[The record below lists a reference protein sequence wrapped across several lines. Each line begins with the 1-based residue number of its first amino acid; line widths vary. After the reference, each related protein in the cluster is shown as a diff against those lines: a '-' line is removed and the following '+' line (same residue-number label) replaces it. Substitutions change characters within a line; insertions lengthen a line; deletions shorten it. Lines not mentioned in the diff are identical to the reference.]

1 MKSKPTYYTRHLGIS
16 TTHFESRISSAAHL
30 SLDRSGKSLTTQA
43 CNHLRLQLGRLV
55 VGVAGA
61 GMMLA
66 SSVQAGTNVLIADD
80 FNNNSID
87 GGKWVTLNP
96 NGNATNGET
105 AQPNG
110 YIFSKNR
117 ATINTVTGVSW
128 DPVNATYGGQHLTGV
143 FYMAADSNRSQGD
156 NVEIMTRSNNQNNGG
171 NTVAAK
177 YGISFSIGEGGNVP
191 NLGITG
197 YTANTWSVGPTQ
209 IGTMFSGAA
218 NITTNNNYQTPI
230 SFDIWDFGD
239 GRYIGTYTNMTHNTG
254 STSAGFT
261 ASVMGTATVTGSF
274 SAPIAQVNQI
284 NIHCRERSNGN
295 VNQHQS
301 NFDDLVISAPSS
313 WSGAGDGTWS
323 GANWS
328 GGNGVTSPSGN
339 GTSVIFG
346 KPSTGAA
353 VDLNVASTL
362 GAIAFY
368 PDVNTIVSTNNGSS
382 LTLDNRPTLASSF
395 AGGSVDTG
403 ALAGIT
409 VLGGT
414 HVINPNIAMTN
425 SATIVVFGVG
435 DTLTLG
441 GSISGSGYNSLY
453 TANLSTS
460 TLIGGNVLTGNSLTK
475 GGAGTL
481 VLSGA
486 NTFGGFTR
494 ATLGTLTVANPLA
507 LQNSTV
513 EMNTGFT
520 GSIRF
525 DSGITAATFGGLTGG
540 KNFSLVN
547 LDTDG
552 VTLTVGKNT
561 ANTTYSGSLDETGS
575 ISPGGLTKVGTGTL
589 TLTGN
594 STYSGATTVSKG
606 ILKLDFSAAISLTDL
621 VGITSPLVLAGG
633 TLNVTGKSSTI
644 DSQTVA
650 SLAVNPGAS
659 AVFLNGNSATSL
671 LLALNG
677 ISHTAGGIVDFTLPI
692 GVQNASNGITTSSS
706 NDASGIIGAWA
717 TVGGSDFATV
727 SSGNIIAYT
736 GYADVTR
743 FSSGPQVIAN
753 GATTNVRIVEG
764 TGSAA
769 DITLGAATTTINTLT
784 QSTNGGVSAA
794 VIDPAGQTLV
804 VNGILVA
811 AGAGGLTIGS
821 GTLKN
826 AGTELIINNSAATAI
841 NSVIVNGS
849 GASTLNKTGSGVLQL
864 NGINTY
870 SGDTIVNG
878 GSLTLANDAGLKFV
892 VTNSTSNKVTGAGA
906 AAFSGDFTIDTSAVS
921 NPTGSWTLVDVASKT
936 FDSDPSHFTVV
947 GFTANVDG
955 VTWTKVAGPLLWTF
969 SETSGVLTLGASST
983 PYEDWALDKGL
994 TGANDGPEDDPDRDG
1009 EFNIVEFGFNG
1020 DPLDGSDNGLVYEL
1034 TEDSDVAGDPS
1045 SAKEL
1050 ILTVAVRKTTAFTAG
1065 APATSALIDG
1075 IIYSIEGGTTLNGFP
1090 GTVKLVPTV
1099 LLPAGA
1105 PDLTGSD
1112 YEYRSFTLDG
1122 SNGLPNKGFLR
1133 GKVTKP

>member
-1 MKSKPTYYTRHLGIS
+1 
-16 TTHFESRISSAAHL
+16 
-30 SLDRSGKSLTTQA
+30 
-43 CNHLRLQLGRLV
+43 
-55 VGVAGA
+55 
-61 GMMLA
+61 MMFA

-87 GGKWVTLNP
+87 LSKWVTLNP

-110 YIFSKNR
+110 YLFSKNR
-117 ATINTVTGVSW
+117 ATINTVTGLSW
-128 DPVNATYGGQHLTGV
+128 DPANATYGGQHLTGV
-143 FYMAADSNRSQGD
+143 FYMAADSNRTQGD
-156 NVEIMTRSNNQNNGG
+156 NVEIMTRSNNQNNSG
-171 NTVAAK
+171 NTVSAK
-177 YGISFSIGEGGNVP
+177 YGISFGLGEGSNLP
-191 NLGITG
+191 SLGITG
-197 YTANTWSVGPTQ
+197 YGENTWSVGPTQ

-218 NITTNNNYQTPI
+218 NISTNNNYQTPI

-239 GRYIGTYTNMTHNTG
+239 GRYISTYTNMTHNTG

-274 SAPIAQVNQI
+274 AAQVNQI

-295 VNQHQS
+295 VHHHQS

-313 WSGAGDGTWS
+313 WTGAGDGTWS

-339 GTSVIFG
+339 GASLIFG
-346 KPSTGAA
+346 KPSTGAV
-353 VDLNVASTL
+353 VDLNVSCTL

-368 PDVNTIVSTNNGSS
+368 PDVNTIVSTSNGSS
-382 LTLDNRPTLASSF
+382 MTLDNRPTLASSF

-414 HVINPNIAMTN
+414 HVINPNIAMIN
-425 SATIVVFGVG
+425 SATIVVFGMG

-441 GSISGSGYNSLY
+441 GSISGSGYDSLY
-453 TANLSTS
+453 TSNLSTS

-481 VLSGA
+481 ILSGA

-494 ATLGTLTVANPLA
+494 AALGNLTVANPLA

-520 GSIRF
+520 GSIGF
-525 DSGITAATFGGLTGG
+525 DSGIRAATFGGLTGG

-547 LDTDG
+547 ADTDG
-552 VTLTVGKNT
+552 VTLTVGKNN
-561 ANTTYSGSLDETGS
+561 ASTTYSGSFDETGA
-575 ISPGGLTKVGTGTL
+575 ISPAGLTKVGTGML
-589 TLTGN
+589 TLTGI
-594 STYSGATTVSKG
+594 SSYSGATTISNG
-606 ILKLDFSAAISLTDL
+606 TLNLNFSAAISLTDL
-621 VGITSPLVLAGG
+621 VGITSSLVFGGG
-633 TLNVTGKSSTI
+633 TLNVTGKAGTI
-644 DSQTVA
+644 DSQTFA
-650 SLAVNPGAS
+650 SLSVNAGAS
-659 AVFLNGNSATSL
+659 AVTLNANSASSL
-671 LLALNG
+671 QLVLND
-677 ISHTAGGIVDFTLPI
+677 ISRSAGGIVDFTLPA
-692 GVQNASNGITTSSS
+692 GVQDTSNGVITSSA
-706 NDASGIIGAWA
+706 NDASGIVGPWA

-727 SSGNIIAYT
+727 SSGNIIAYN
-736 GYADVTR
+736 GYTDVTR
-743 FSSGPQVIAN
+743 LNSGPQVIAN

-769 DITLGAATTTINTLT
+769 DLTLEAAMTKISTLT
-784 QSTNGGVSAA
+784 QSNNGGISDA
-794 VIDPAGQTLV
+794 IINSAGQTFV

-811 AGAGGLTIGS
+811 SGAGSLTIGN

-826 AGTELIINNSAATAI
+826 SGTELIISNSTTTTI
-841 NSVIVNGS
+841 NSVIVDGS
-849 GASTLNKTGSGVLQL
+849 GASALIKTGGGVLQL
-864 NGINTY
+864 NGINIY
-870 SGDTIVNG
+870 SADTIVNG
-878 GSLTLANDAGLKFV
+878 GALTLANNAGLKFV
-892 VTNSTSNKVTGAGA
+892 VTNSTSNKVTGTGVAT
-906 AAFSGDFTIDTSAVS
+906 FSGDFTIDTTAVS

-947 GFTANVDG
+947 GFTPNVDG
-955 VTWTKVAGPLLWTF
+955 VTWMKVAGPLLWTF
-969 SETSGVLTLGASST
+969 SETSGVLTLGSSKT
-983 PYEDWALDKGL
+983 PYDEWALDKGL
-994 TGANDGPEDDPDRDG
+994 TAANNDPEDDPDQDG

-1034 TEDSDVAGDPS
+1034 TEDSDVAGDAS

-1050 ILTVAVRKTTAFTAG
+1050 ILTVAVRKTAAFTAG

-1090 GTVKLVPTV
+1090 GTVNLVPTV

-1105 PDLTGSD
+1105 PNLTGGN
-1112 YEYRSFTLDG
+1112 YVYQSFTLDG

-1133 GKVTKP
+1133 GKVTKQ